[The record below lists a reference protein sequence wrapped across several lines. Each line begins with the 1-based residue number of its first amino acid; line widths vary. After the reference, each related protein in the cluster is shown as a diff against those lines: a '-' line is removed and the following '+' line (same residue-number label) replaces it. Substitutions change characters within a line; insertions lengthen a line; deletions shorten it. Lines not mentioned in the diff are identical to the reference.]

1 MLLTNDGDLTHHLT
15 HPSFRYEKEYE
26 VLIKGKLNASKIHM
40 IESGIKL
47 DTYKTS
53 SAVVKK
59 LKSKSFNYSVTIH
72 EGKKR
77 QLRCMFDAIGHPVM
91 ELRRVRMGNLKLG
104 RLKKGEVREV
114 RRIEV

>member
-1 MLLTNDGDLTHHLT
+1 M
-15 HPSFRYEKEYE
+15 
-26 VLIKGKLNASKIHM
+26 
-40 IESGIKL
+40 
-47 DTYKTS
+47 
-53 SAVVKK
+53 VKK
-59 LKSKSFNYSVTIH
+59 LKLKSYNYSVTIH

-114 RRIEV
+114 SRAEI